1 VIALKLEA
9 DLHTHTIAS
18 DGYSTVREMA
28 EYAGQKGLKIIAITD
43 HGLGMDGGPHINHF
57 LNMGM
62 WPRVMSNVKVLRGV
76 EANILD
82 STGTVDM
89 PEMLLKE
96 LDIVLAGFHEEAG
109 YAGSSV
115 EENTRAMIGAIGN
128 PFVHIIV
135 HPGNPQFPV
144 DPEQIVAAAKHYG
157 KALELNNKS
166 FDFRPGS
173 SPNCNL
179 IAKLAHR
186 HKLTVAINSDA
197 HLCYGIGECAT
208 AIALAEETGIDERY
222 ILNTSAESVVKF
234 LAQHSTR
241 QLAG

>member
-1 VIALKLEA
+1 VTALKLEA

-28 EYAGQKGLKIIAITD
+28 EYAGQKGLKVIAITD

-62 WPRVMSNVKVLRGV
+62 WPRVMSNVEVLRGV

-82 STGTVDM
+82 SAGAIDM
-89 PEMLLKE
+89 PEMLLRD

-115 EENTRAMIGAIGN
+115 EENTRAMIGAIAN

-135 HPGNPQFPV
+135 HPGNPRFPI
-144 DPEQIVAAAKHYG
+144 DPERIVVAAKHYG
-157 KALELNNKS
+157 KVLELNNKS
-166 FDFRPGS
+166 FNFRPGS
-173 SPNCNL
+173 SPNCNF
-179 IAKLAHR
+179 IAKLAHK
-186 HKLTVAINSDA
+186 HELTVAINSDA
-197 HLCYGIGECAT
+197 HLCYGVGECEV

-222 ILNTSAESVVKF
+222 ILNASAASVAKF

-241 QLAG
+241 QLA